1 MPCLRASLRRCAL
14 ACAGILHALR
24 PASAAVLLVFA
35 SVLLARAAGLRP
47 VASQEAMSPQSGP
60 YAQPPEPPP
69 PAQEPPQAAPEDAA
83 QIPSVP
89 PNVSHFDKA
98 LFQRPIPSD
107 QITFLTQF
115 NGAPSN
121 DLYRDKEFRK
131 LMHSFVPDC
140 MFHYGSDKPLWDAL
154 DEAIKGS
161 KTPVEIREG
170 RYVMLSGSMG
180 PFLAGKG
187 FLWIDMQDGIGLGGF
202 YFHPTNGE
210 PTPALN
216 VFSKQVLKEDFL
228 SLSQLPPGFIE
239 DLNQWSYESR
249 LPQVTTRYFLT
260 GSNKKILLEHDEDYC
275 APLPG
280 AAPTNMP
287 APAGCQELDAQA
299 ADLDMDAAYYLDQI
313 HHATNGTAWMITG
326 ADQVAFLEVRTRS
339 CGGVLDPLGC
349 RIRMTREHTRGIVTH
364 GPAPHPGG
372 GRR

>member
-1 MPCLRASLRRCAL
+1 LRRRIASRLCISRALPCAV
-14 ACAGILHALR
+14 AAAL
-24 PASAAVLLVFA
+24 PIFA
-35 SVLLARAAGLRP
+35 STLLARAAGVAP
-47 VASQEAMSPQSGP
+47 AASQEAMSSQSGP
-60 YAQPPEPPP
+60 YAQPPAPPP
-69 PAQEPPQAAPEDAA
+69 LAQEPPLQAAPADAA
-83 QIPSVP
+83 QTPSVP

-107 QITFLTQF
+107 QMTFLTQF

-154 DEAIKGS
+154 DEVIKGS

-210 PTPALN
+210 PTPTVN

-249 LPQVTTRYFLT
+249 LPEVTTRYFLT

-287 APAGCQELDAQA
+287 APSGCEELDAQA
-299 ADLDMDAAYYLDQI
+299 VDLDMDAAYYLDQI

-326 ADQVAFLEVRTRS
+326 ADQVAFLQVRASS

-364 GPAPHPGG
+364 GSAPHPGG
-372 GRR
+372 RR